1 MGTRSTIGFIEAY
14 TDSKDKDRYLYRKI
28 CKIYQQ
34 YDGYLSGVG
43 QDLVDF

>member
-14 TDSKDKDRYLYRKI
+14 TDSKDKDRNLYRKI

-34 YDGYLSGVG
+34 YD
-43 QDLVDF
+43 